1 MWMLQAQCRR
11 PSLGVVGVGCGS
23 VVGVADLEITLIL
36 GRVGRRA
43 QACSLVVLV
52 TAAEGHAG
60 VRVLAVSV
68 RPNRHPRAPLWRV
81 GGNSERC
88 RGVGLQRTH
97 RPRHSLYSHI
107 TGCSLHSTP
116 DTAIDTLYYPN
127 PLIRQLKT
135 GP

>member
-11 PSLGVVGVGCGS
+11 PRLGVVGVGCGS

-68 RPNRHPRAPLWRV
+68 LGQTATRERPF
-81 GGNSERC
+81 GGWGEKANGR
-88 RGVGLQRTH
+88 R
-97 RPRHSLYSHI
+97 
-107 TGCSLHSTP
+107 
-116 DTAIDTLYYPN
+116 
-127 PLIRQLKT
+127 
-135 GP
+135 

>member
-1 MWMLQAQCRR
+1 M
-11 PSLGVVGVGCGS
+11 VGVGCGS

-68 RPNRHPRAPLWRV
+68 LGQTATRERPSGGWGGTANGVEKSNHTCIRV
-81 GGNSERC
+81 GPAANS
-88 RGVGLQRTH
+88 
-97 RPRHSLYSHI
+97 
-107 TGCSLHSTP
+107 
-116 DTAIDTLYYPN
+116 
-127 PLIRQLKT
+127 
-135 GP
+135 